1 MSEQT
6 GTPRAQTTT
15 TERAA
20 LQGTLEALDAL
31 HADLVLRQ
39 SEAQNASAR
48 ETYDEVL
55 TLLDSLQSEYQRR
68 HDALPPCPAEH
79 ASYVF
84 LLDEQGAIHPLPH
97 RIYVSLVRG
106 RATAPNFA
114 GQTLRLAEWYVRLQQ
129 DAPDTVVNET
139 YTLLAFDA
147 EGRIDWPAT
156 PDQERG
162 ALPSAEERTRMLA
175 LLFGNQG
182 TASRT

>member
-6 GTPRAQTTT
+6 GTHPAQTTT

-20 LQGTLEALDAL
+20 LQGTLEALEAL
-31 HADLVLRQ
+31 RADLVLRQ

-55 TLLDSLQSEYQRR
+55 TLLDSLQAEYQRR
-68 HDALPPCPAEH
+68 HDALPPRPAEH

-106 RATAPNFA
+106 QASAPHFA

-129 DAPDTVVNET
+129 GTPETVVNET

-156 PDQERG
+156 PDHARD
-162 ALPSAEERTRMLA
+162 ALPSAEERTRMLG
-175 LLFGNQG
+175 LLFGDENP
-182 TASRT
+182 AERA

>member
-1 MSEQT
+1 MSEQA
-6 GTPRAQTTT
+6 GTHRAQTTP

-55 TLLDSLQSEYQRR
+55 TLLDSLQTEYQRR
-68 HDALPPCPAEH
+68 HDALPPRPAEH

-97 RIYVSLVRG
+97 RVYVSLVRG
-106 RATAPNFA
+106 QATAPHFA
-114 GQTLRLAEWYVRLQQ
+114 GQTLRLAEWYVRLQEGT
-129 DAPDTVVNET
+129 PETVVNET
-139 YTLLAFDA
+139 YTLLAFDS

-156 PDQERG
+156 PDQERA

-175 LLFGNQG
+175 LLFGDES
-182 TASRT
+182 TDERR

>member
-1 MSEQT
+1 MSDQT
-6 GTPRAQTTT
+6 GIHRPQTTT

-55 TLLDSLQSEYQRR
+55 TLLDSLQAEYRRR
-68 HDALPPCPAEH
+68 HATLPPSPAEH

-84 LLDEQGAIHPLPH
+84 LLDEQGVIHPLPH
-97 RIYVSLVRG
+97 RLYVSLVRG
-106 RATAPNFA
+106 QATAPHFA
-114 GQTLRLAEWYVRLQQ
+114 GQTLRLAEWYVRLHNSV
-129 DAPDTVVNET
+129 PDTVVNET
-139 YTLLAFDA
+139 YTLLTFDA

-156 PDQERG
+156 PDQERA

-175 LLFGNQG
+175 RLFGDES
-182 TASRT
+182 TARRA